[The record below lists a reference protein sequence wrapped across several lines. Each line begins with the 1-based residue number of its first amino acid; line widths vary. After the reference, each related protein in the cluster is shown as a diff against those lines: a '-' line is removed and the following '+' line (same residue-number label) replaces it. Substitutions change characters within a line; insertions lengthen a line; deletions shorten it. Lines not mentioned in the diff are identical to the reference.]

1 MSDSDKGEDMV
12 AVSLDFLYNE
22 FDDSG
27 AAHKLYGQM
36 GLWMDSSSAFKN
48 KFMVK
53 FLQPSVRSTK
63 AFLMEMFTIN
73 HVTKLMELVAKL
85 SLWLR

>member
-27 AAHKLYGQM
+27 AAHEIIWSDG
-36 GLWMDSSSAFKN
+36 SSSAFKN

-73 HVTKLMELVAKL
+73 HVTKLMELVVKL

>member
-27 AAHKLYGQM
+27 AAHEIIWSDGF
-36 GLWMDSSSAFKN
+36 MDGFIIS
-48 KFMVK
+48 
-53 FLQPSVRSTK
+53 
-63 AFLMEMFTIN
+63 I
-73 HVTKLMELVAKL
+73 
-85 SLWLR
+85 